1 MSRCVLD
8 SKNFEVVIGW
18 DPPLGT
24 FFAYVLDKRID
35 GEDFEKQVFWKGA
48 GERIYR
54 QPDELIEAIQA
65 VRGPPRPRGTSQ
77 RVDEG
82 QTYK

>member
-35 GEDFEKQVFWKGA
+35 GG
-48 GERIYR
+48 
-54 QPDELIEAIQA
+54 
-65 VRGPPRPRGTSQ
+65 
-77 RVDEG
+77 
-82 QTYK
+82 